1 MQLLKGF
8 HKDLADCEPT
18 IKFITRIQKLIIAMN
33 SRTPLNA
40 LRPNSI
46 HWTVIKIYLLYNF
59 MYRFIVFAFIL

>member
-18 IKFITRIQKLIIAMN
+18 IKFITRIQKLIIAIN

-40 LRPNSI
+40 LQTNSI
-46 HWTVIKIYLLYNF
+46 YWTVIKIY
-59 MYRFIVFAFIL
+59 FITLCIDL

>member
-18 IKFITRIQKLIIAMN
+18 IKFITRIQKLITAMN

-40 LRPNSI
+40 LKLNSI
-46 HWTVIKIYLLYNF
+46 HWTVIKIFIYLF
-59 MYRFIVFAFIL
+59 